1 MKKYL
6 LLLIVFLFPMMTFA
20 DEIESNH
27 LQNVTKEES
36 TALTVEKLKEIS
48 ISEGMS
54 GAQGMDVTDK
64 YIVITQNP
72 SSNEGSTNNAILVY
86 DKNTLELVKTITH
99 NVGHGND
106 VCYNSDTKEIIIVK
120 SGSGKFT
127 FVIFD
132 ADTLE
137 HKKDVDISTDIVTSG
152 HAVTYNPSKKQ
163 YMIASGDVGYILDK
177 DLKLISKFDIKIDQV
192 KQSFEYHGGYLYY
205 SCYENLNAS
214 YTRKFEV
221 FTGVIFVFDSTGKY
235 LNTLYIPRIGND
247 TVELEGVSVDTDG
260 TTYFLYN
267 NHTTHK
273 IIIYKASFSKNS
285 SVEVK
290 IPVKIEDLAQTTE
303 KKYSYACIYSLEG
316 ETADG
321 ESSAGKIMMDGGNP
335 AEFSIPIN
343 LTDVGT
349 KIYYASQVKADSKAG
364 SDSEMFID
372 DEPIKI
378 TITSRYVLAKNKVVS
393 SYKLDRTQFVNHVT
407 ADPPTVIDNVPD
419 TTKGHS
425 ILYIIIGVFV
435 GIIGGLIV
443 YSTREKKVEL

>member
-1 MKKYL
+1 M
-6 LLLIVFLFPMMTFA
+6 
-20 DEIESNH
+20 
-27 LQNVTKEES
+27 
-36 TALTVEKLKEIS
+36 
-48 ISEGMS
+48 
-54 GAQGMDVTDK
+54 
-64 YIVITQNP
+64 
-72 SSNEGSTNNAILVY
+72 
-86 DKNTLELVKTITH
+86 
-99 NVGHGND
+99 
-106 VCYNSDTKEIIIVK
+106 
-120 SGSGKFT
+120 
-127 FVIFD
+127 
-132 ADTLE
+132 
-137 HKKDVDISTDIVTSG
+137 
-152 HAVTYNPSKKQ
+152 
-163 YMIASGDVGYILDK
+163 
-177 DLKLISKFDIKIDQV
+177 
-192 KQSFEYHGGYLYY
+192 
-205 SCYENLNAS
+205 NAS